1 MPKTAPPAGFFL
13 RAGLSALILALA
25 SSCVTT
31 PKPAEVLACGFRD
44 PEQCFRTFQVAVR
57 ADEPAL
63 EYRCFSTRFRAEN
76 HLSQWAWRELR
87 EGLWGQFGMRWAVAT
102 AKVQEPVVVRGNEA
116 ELVVGALGKRVHLRF
131 IREDFGELWNGTER
145 VSDSAADFPR
155 QSGTQEG
162 RWFYGQVEMP
172 PGIDS
177 AKVTEMRL
185 GREWKLDEIGFD
197 GGS

>member
-1 MPKTAPPAGFFL
+1 MACTAPPAGFFPRIGL
-13 RAGLSALILALA
+13 PIAFAAACAG
-25 SSCVTT
+25 CVTT
-31 PKPAEVLACGFRD
+31 PKPAEVLATGFRS

-63 EYRCFSTRFRAEN
+63 EYRCFSTHMRAEQ

-87 EGLWGQFGMRWAVAT
+87 EGLWSQPGMRWAVAL
-102 AKVQEPVVVRGNEA
+102 AKIESPADVHGDRA
-116 ELVVGALGKRVHLRF
+116 ELVVAALGKRVHLVF
-131 IREDFGELWNGTER
+131 VREDFAELWNGPEKL
-145 VSDSAADFPR
+145 ADREIDFTR
-155 QSGTQEG
+155 QTGTNEG

-172 PGIDS
+172 AALDS

-185 GREWKLDEIGFD
+185 GREWKLDQIGFD